1 MEPLPKPG
9 HGTTVYAWQ
18 VALGFALSGAIAVAS
33 IFGPDQLPRLLGLTG
48 LSSSGKIVAMLAG
61 SFIGGS
67 IGGLS
72 LRRGWRSVAGFGCGF
87 AILAP
92 LLLLSLFALE
102 GIGRT
107 SLPGLFLFFA
117 FYWGVGFA
125 VAGAVGT
132 ASMGKGAKF
141 VLQGTGAFALGAV
154 VGGALIALMVELT
167 LVSNSPLS
175 LLIGVFLGPL
185 LAFGAAGF
193 LFAKTL
199 CHWEASHVSATQ

>member
-1 MEPLPKPG
+1 MQLLPEPG
-9 HGTTVYAWQ
+9 HGTTVSPWQ
-18 VALGFALSGAIAVAS
+18 VALAFALSGAVAIAS
-33 IFGPDQLPRLLGLTG
+33 IFGPDQLPRSLGLPG
-48 LSSSGKIVAMLAG
+48 FSSSGKIIAMLAG

-72 LRRGWRSVAGFGCGF
+72 LRRGWRPVAGFGCGF
-87 AILAP
+87 TLLAP
-92 LLLLSLFALE
+92 LLLLSLFALQ

-117 FYWGVGFA
+117 FYWGIGFA

-141 VLQGTGAFALGAV
+141 VLLGTGAFALGAAA
-154 VGGALIALMVELT
+154 GGALIALMVELT
-167 LVSNSPLS
+167 LLSNSPFS

-199 CHWEASHVSATQ
+199 RYWEASQASAAQ